1 MELECEL
8 ARHCHARAAVVS
20 AVRSTPTCAAIRAE
34 NPVTSRAIVMA
45 VDEVATEA
53 VEEGMAVTGS
63 VATTAD
69 MVGVAATAAAEAIT
83 EDRGKYFLFGPTI
96 LIPDCAFE
104 GRVIQ

>member
-1 MELECEL
+1 
-8 ARHCHARAAVVS
+8 
-20 AVRSTPTCAAIRAE
+20 
-34 NPVTSRAIVMA
+34 MA
-45 VDEVATEA
+45 MEA

-83 EDRGKYFLFGPTI
+83 EDRGKYLLFGPTI

-104 GRVIQ
+104 GRIIPIILSAHCLVSLVIKSN